1 MIVRF
6 SPANMCI
13 ILAQIAVGIAAL
25 AMLALAPPAHGAM
38 LLVPLMSD
46 APAARLARDSHAL
59 LLEQGPAGSLVVLGD
74 RQTLFWPLLR
84 AGVLAVAAPVPLCG
98 EASDVLA

>member
-13 ILAQIAVGIAAL
+13 VVAQIAIGIASL
-25 AMLALAPPAHGAM
+25 AMLALAPPARGAM

-46 APAARLARDSHAL
+46 APAARLARDGRAL
-59 LLEQGPAGSLVVLGD
+59 LLGQGPAGSLVVRGD

-84 AGVLAVAAPVPLCG
+84 AGVLAIAAPASLCG
-98 EASDVLA
+98 KAF